1 MKNNQFTQNIDVDGV
16 TYHYRRVNNLV
27 TDIEIPDTVTEFWFR
42 CFSGNTIGYLLRNV
56 PRQFPQVHTLVIE
69 DNVSLIELRNS
80 MFPNVRI
87 VRSHGNKF
95 FTDNV
100 PCLICQGILQ
110 NVFCLGADDSVITPR
125 LGAEVVTRLK
135 MNLRSPSP
143 SLEEADKRSRQAECN
158 VAGRSPVDG
167 VLDGSSVQTI
177 ADYALEGCRSTQLT
191 NLNQPN
197 LRLHSMDGL
206 IDDSTFS
213 KDHTKLLGGSVLFGI
228 EPDMDIRLPEH
239 TFKIAPNCKILSAKG
254 YIVPNIR
261 AFLDALCGMHSTA
274 FENKEGK
281 MFPFYFPKQAFRH
294 LMPPIT
300 LSRLF
305 GILRPSHIEME
316 ENEFY
321 CVDGDVVYTKDKKTI
336 VSVLPSVTEF
346 SIPDTVKTI
355 ASFSFQNCKQ
365 LASITIPDSV
375 TWIGDH
381 AFSSDSLTSLTFES
395 THHVHM
401 DCHSFALS
409 QLQELYLPGGLSDVP
424 RFASPLGIKKLV
436 LGEGI
441 VSLGEIYTPGIQE
454 LYLPASLQALERC
467 SFSSVKTVYLAGM
480 SFPNGLFNSLSVN
493 TANTGS
499 VPLEDTLIR
508 LVMQQL
514 DGSKHVYYIPRAISY
529 DYAKGFDDMFACGL
543 SALVKETNG
552 FTGLFQMCQSTQ
564 QMQDTAVQLSF
575 LGVDKEAS
583 AFVKKAGSAI
593 VKRFIKTDYSEANF
607 LTLVRTGLLSKN
619 ALQTVC
625 HYAQQSQYTS
635 LLAYTLE
642 QLKHSASAQKRA
654 FVL

>member
-16 TYHYRRVNNLV
+16 TYHYHRINNLV

-42 CFSGNTIGYLLRNV
+42 HFSGNKTGYLLTNV

-100 PCLICQGILQ
+100 PCLICQGILK
-110 NVFCLGADDSVITPR
+110 NVFCLGAD
-125 LGAEVVTRLK
+125 A
-135 MNLRSPSP
+135 
-143 SLEEADKRSRQAECN
+143 
-158 VAGRSPVDG
+158 

-191 NLNQPN
+191 NLNHPN
-197 LRLHSMDGL
+197 LSLHSMDGL

-239 TFKIAPNCKILSAKG
+239 TFKIVPNCKILSAKG
-254 YIVPNIR
+254 YIVPNVR
-261 AFLDALCGMHSTA
+261 AFLDALCGMQSTA
-274 FENKEGK
+274 LANKEVK

-294 LMPPIT
+294 LVPPIT

-316 ENEFY
+316 ENELY
-321 CVDGDVVYTKDKKTI
+321 CVDGDAVYTKDKKTI

-355 ASFSFQNCKQ
+355 ASFSFQNCNQ
-365 LASITIPDSV
+365 LASIAIPDSV
-375 TWIGDH
+375 TWIGDN

-436 LGEGI
+436 LGAGI

-454 LYLPASLQALERC
+454 LYLPASLQDLERC

-499 VPLEDTLIR
+499 VPLEDTLVR
-508 LVMQQL
+508 LAMQQP
-514 DGSKHVYYIPRAISY
+514 DGSQHVYYIPRAISY
-529 DYAKGFDDMFACGL
+529 DCAKVFDDMFAFGFP
-543 SALVKETNG
+543 ALLKATNG
-552 FTGLFQMCQSTQ
+552 FTGLFRLCQSTQ

-625 HYAQQSQYTS
+625 HYAQQSQHTS

-642 QLKHSASAQKRA
+642 QLKHSAAAQKRA